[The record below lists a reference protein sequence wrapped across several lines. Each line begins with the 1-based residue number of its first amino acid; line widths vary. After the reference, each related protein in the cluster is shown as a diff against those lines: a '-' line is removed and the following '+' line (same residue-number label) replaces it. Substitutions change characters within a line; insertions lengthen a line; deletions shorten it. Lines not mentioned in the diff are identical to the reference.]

1 MKTRI
6 LLMLACL
13 FVPTLA
19 MAQAPAWMPVQAYL
33 ADAEGSPLTGE
44 HDIILT
50 LYGTD
55 VGGQAL
61 FAETQ
66 TVLLEDG
73 LATLFLGSNQPLDLS
88 LFANNSEL
96 FLGIAVDEDPEM
108 TPRFPLGTVPFAA
121 FAEQAGNA
129 LSLDGRAATEFR
141 LAADD
146 ADSLAAM
153 SCVDGQ
159 VAKASATGW
168 ICADDFNT
176 DSGGDIT
183 EVNAGDGL
191 LGGGVNGPVTLAVEF
206 GDSGVLTSAA
216 RSDHDHDLAYAA
228 IGHDH
233 EATYVDEGQA
243 DSITSAMITDGEVSS
258 ADIAEGTIVGSDLNP
273 ATTLTAAA
281 YLFQT
286 AQTRLLSLAGGACAK
301 NSPTV
306 SDMFSCE
313 MGANN
318 TAFWMVDLP
327 EGASIVGFRGHF
339 YASTGT
345 IACNLY
351 RGNQDAGASL
361 AQIVTT
367 SGGGWHWSTE
377 VVLNHT
383 VDKISNAYGVEC
395 RSNGISTDQR
405 VGMMQVRYTVP
416 GP

>member
-1 MKTRI
+1 MKTPV
-6 LLMLACL
+6 LMVIACL
-13 FVPTLA
+13 FMPTLA

-61 FAETQ
+61 LAETQ
-66 TVLLEDG
+66 TVLLEEG

-88 LFANNSEL
+88 LFANNIEL

-129 LSLDGRAATEFR
+129 LSLDGRAADEFL
-141 LAADD
+141 LAADN
-146 ADSLAAM
+146 ADILAAM
-153 SCVDGQ
+153 SCAEGQ

-168 ICADDFNT
+168 ICADDLNT

-206 GDSGVLTSAA
+206 GDSGVLTSVA
-216 RSDHDHDLAYAA
+216 RSDHDHALAYAA

-258 ADIAEGTIVGSDLNP
+258 ADIAEGTIVGSDLDP

-281 YLFQT
+281 FEYQT
-286 AQTRLLSLAGGACAK
+286 PQIRYLSLAGGTCIK
-301 NSPTV
+301 NLPATNE
-306 SDMFSCE
+306 MFSCQL
-313 MGANN
+313 GANN
-318 TAFWMVDLP
+318 TVFWPVDLP
-327 EGASIVGFRGHF
+327 LGANITGFRGHF
-339 YASTGT
+339 FSNTGT
-345 IACNLY
+345 IACNLR
-351 RGNQDAGASL
+351 RGSTASGTSL

-367 SGGGWHWSTE
+367 LNGNWHWSPE
-377 VVLNHT
+377 VALNHT
-383 VDKISNAYGVEC
+383 VDTIDNAYGVEC
-395 RSNGISTDQR
+395 RSNGLSTEQP
-405 VGMMQVRYTVP
+405 VSMLQIRYTVP